1 MTTGMPHRR
10 DPTGRLA
17 LSSLSRAD
25 ARTLRTLELEWPDTV
40 ELMARVA
47 LLACPPAPSPPS
59 ADDPAEPA
67 LAMVRAGI
75 AAYRRARSDGE
86 DDLARFAAFVDGITL
101 ALARRHQYCVAR
113 ALTEPQRRVLAR
125 RLPPRH
131 LSRVG

>member
-25 ARTLRTLELEWPDTV
+25 ARTLRSLELEWPDAV
-40 ELMARVA
+40 GLMARVA
-47 LLACPPAPSPPS
+47 LLACPPAPPGE
-59 ADDPAEPA
+59 DPAEPA

-75 AAYRRARSDGE
+75 AAYRRARGDGE

-125 RLPPRH
+125 RVPPRQP
-131 LSRVG
+131 SRVG

>member
-1 MTTGMPHRR
+1 MPRRR

-25 ARTLRTLELEWPDTV
+25 ARTLRTLELEWPDAV
-40 ELMARVA
+40 GLMARVA
-47 LLACPPAPSPPS
+47 LLACPPLPSE
-59 ADDPAEPA
+59 DDLAEPA

-75 AAYRRARSDGE
+75 AAYRRARGDGE

-113 ALTEPQRRVLAR
+113 ALTEHQRRVLAR
-125 RLPPRH
+125 SVPPRQT
-131 LSRVG
+131 SRVG

>member
-1 MTTGMPHRR
+1 MPHRR

-25 ARTLRTLELEWPDTV
+25 ARTLRTLELEWPDAV
-40 ELMARVA
+40 GLLARVA
-47 LLACPPAPSPPS
+47 LLACPPAPSGE
-59 ADDPAEPA
+59 DQAEPA

-75 AAYRRARSDGE
+75 AAYRRARGDGA

-125 RLPPRH
+125 RVPARQT
-131 LSRVG
+131 SRVG

>member
-1 MTTGMPHRR
+1 MPHRR

-25 ARTLRTLELEWPDTV
+25 ARTLRTLELEWPDAV
-40 ELMARVA
+40 GLMARVA
-47 LLACPPAPSPPS
+47 LLACPPALSG
-59 ADDPAEPA
+59 DDPAEPT

-125 RLPPRH
+125 RVPPRQP
-131 LSRVG
+131 SRVG

>member
-1 MTTGMPHRR
+1 MPHRR

-17 LSSLSRAD
+17 LSALSRAD
-25 ARTLRTLELEWPDTV
+25 ARTLRTLELEWPDAV
-40 ELMARVA
+40 GLLARVA
-47 LLACPPAPSPPS
+47 LLACPSAPSE
-59 ADDPAEPA
+59 DDPAEPA
-67 LAMVRAGI
+67 LAMMRAGI

-125 RLPPRH
+125 RVPPRQPF
-131 LSRVG
+131 SVG

>member
-1 MTTGMPHRR
+1 MPHRR

-25 ARTLRTLELEWPDTV
+25 ARTLRTLELEWPDALG
-40 ELMARVA
+40 LMARVA
-47 LLACPPAPSPPS
+47 LLACPPAPSGE
-59 ADDPAEPA
+59 DPAEPV

-101 ALARRHQYCVAR
+101 ALARRDQYCVAR

-125 RLPPRH
+125 RVPPRQT
-131 LSRVG
+131 SRVG

>member
-1 MTTGMPHRR
+1 MTTRMPPHR
-10 DPTGRLA
+10 DPTGRLP

-25 ARTLRTLELEWPDTV
+25 ARTLRTLELEWPDAV
-40 ELMARVA
+40 GLLARVA
-47 LLACPPAPSPPS
+47 LLACPPSG
-59 ADDPAEPA
+59 DDPAEPA

-125 RLPPRH
+125 RLPPRQT
-131 LSRVG
+131 SRVG